1 MDRQHPSPVPCNQER
16 CTELLNALES
26 DVRKYSEMFEAKT
39 KAEKS
44 GNVGKLRL
52 LAETCCNK

>member
-1 MDRQHPSPVPCNQER
+1 MDRQHPSPVPCHQER
-16 CTELLNALES
+16 FTELLNALES

-44 GNVGKLRL
+44 GNVGKLL
-52 LAETCCNK
+52 KLGTVFCC